1 MKDILRGM
9 GKGKF
14 IIVINGLKKAEK
26 RKKWQELIRHK

>member
-9 GKGKF
+9 GKEKF

-26 RKKWQELIRHK
+26 RKK